1 MTSNQIYSF
10 NYDIGEV
17 DRKSKKSDI
26 SDVNNVSSELKNYID
41 IRDNYVSSEIFG
53 SINTVSSDFDTKITE
68 NRNTIQSLSSG

>member
-26 SDVNNVSSELKNYID
+26 SDVNNVSAELKKYID
-41 IRDNYVSSEIFG
+41 IRDNYVSSEILG
-53 SINTVSSDFDTKITE
+53 SINTASLDFDNKITE